1 MAKLDTHPAAQAE
14 YEAAIRWYAQES
26 TAAARRF
33 VGEVEA
39 AMRAI
44 LGHPDRYSRLDATH
58 RLYLLNRFPYYV
70 AYRQLGDLV
79 QVIAIRHSSQDQD
92 VWKAR

>member
-14 YEAAIRWYAQES
+14 YEAAIRWYAQQS

-39 AMRAI
+39 AMRANM
-44 LGHPDRYSRLDATH
+44 GHPESY
-58 RLYLLNRFPYYV
+58 
-70 AYRQLGDLV
+70 
-79 QVIAIRHSSQDQD
+79 
-92 VWKAR
+92 